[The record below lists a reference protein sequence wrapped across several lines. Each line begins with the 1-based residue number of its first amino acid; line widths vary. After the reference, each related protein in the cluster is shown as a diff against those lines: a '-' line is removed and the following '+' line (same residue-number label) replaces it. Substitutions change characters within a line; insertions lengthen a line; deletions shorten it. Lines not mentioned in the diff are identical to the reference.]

1 MTELIL
7 NKRIKQNKKQTQNR
21 INPKQTFQTP
31 SKRKPRVLKPWPQ
44 TSLPHNG
51 TSLLPHNGTSLQLA
65 LNFSASLPR
74 DGTPNQNSGITHG
87 AASLILYLISYIKQQ
102 LS

>member
-51 TSLLPHNGTSLQLA
+51 TSLQLA

>member
-21 INPKQTFQTP
+21 INPKQTYQTP

-44 TSLPHNG
+44 TSLP
-51 TSLLPHNGTSLQLA
+51 
-65 LNFSASLPR
+65 
-74 DGTPNQNSGITHG
+74 
-87 AASLILYLISYIKQQ
+87 
-102 LS
+102 